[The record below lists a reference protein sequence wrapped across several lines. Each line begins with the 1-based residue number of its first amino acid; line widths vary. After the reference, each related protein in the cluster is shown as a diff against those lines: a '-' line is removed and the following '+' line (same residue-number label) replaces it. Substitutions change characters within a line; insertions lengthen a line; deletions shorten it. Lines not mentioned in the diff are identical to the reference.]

1 MLDPKIRQLL
11 LSEAGNYLDCDAYI
25 SDLALPEVWGDA
37 PEVDIPPE
45 RVELLGR
52 MYDIASATIPG
63 LLETYG
69 LSQTN
74 FARYFDIPLRTVQ
87 DWCRGEHKC
96 PQYVATMAAEILS
109 RDA

>member
-11 LSEAGNYLDCDAYI
+11 LSEARNYPDRDAYI
-25 SDLALPEVWGDA
+25 SDLALSSIWGDEPDA
-37 PEVDIPPE
+37 DIPPE
-45 RVELLGR
+45 RVELLDH
-52 MYDIASATIPG
+52 MHDIASATIPG

-87 DWCRGEHKC
+87 NWCGGQREC
-96 PQYVATMAAEILS
+96 PQYVVTMAAEILS

>member
-1 MLDPKIRQLL
+1 MLNPKIRQLL
-11 LSEAGNYLDCDAYI
+11 LTEASNYSTKDAYI
-25 SDLALPEVWGDA
+25 ANLASSLIWRDA
-37 PEVDIPPE
+37 PEADITPE
-45 RVELLGR
+45 RVELLGHI
-52 MYDIASATIPG
+52 YDIASATIPG

-109 RDA
+109 RDV